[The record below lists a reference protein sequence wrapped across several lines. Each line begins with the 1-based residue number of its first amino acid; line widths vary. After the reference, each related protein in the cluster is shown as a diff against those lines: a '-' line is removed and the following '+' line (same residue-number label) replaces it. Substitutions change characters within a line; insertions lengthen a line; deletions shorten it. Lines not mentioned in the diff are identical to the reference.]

1 MELHCRILII
11 GGCGSSK
18 TSALFDLINDELDSD
33 KIYLYAKD
41 SFEAKHQ
48 LFINKREST
57 RLKYLNDSKAFIEH
71 PNDTDDNYKTIE
83 EYNPNNKRKT
93 WIVFCDI
100 IADMLSD

>member
-1 MELHCRILII
+1 MKLHCRILII

-18 TSALFDLINDELDSD
+18 TSALFDLINDELDID

-41 SFEAKHQ
+41 PFEAKHQ

-71 PNDTDDNYKTIE
+71 PNDTDDIYKTIKK
-83 EYNPNNKRKT
+83 YNPNKKRKKF
-93 WIVFCDI
+93 IVFCDI